1 MALLLCID
9 TSSPVCSVALANGT
23 RLVSLHETTE
33 HNAHAR
39 LLTTLIQACVAD
51 AGIALNEIDAI
62 AVNTGPG
69 SFTGLR
75 IGVSTAKGI
84 AYALKKPVIAISSLQ
99 ALAYG
104 ISSQNNAPFYL
115 PLVDARHG
123 KVYAALYDAEMMAIS
138 SPTLLH
144 VDMLEKNNFLNR
156 AGTLAGGTGSNSAQH
171 ILNEKNIEVIPS
183 LLATAQQ
190 LIEPA
195 ERLWHSST
203 FADLAFFEPEYV
215 QEFGNK

>member
-1 MALLLCID
+1 MALILCID
-9 TSSPVCSVALANGT
+9 TSSPVCSVALANGSH
-23 RLVSLHETTE
+23 LLSLRETTE

-39 LLTTLIQACVAD
+39 LLTTLIQECVNGA
-51 AGIALNEIDAI
+51 AIGLNEVDAI

-123 KVYAALYDAEMMAIS
+123 KVYAALYDAEMKS
-138 SPTLLH
+138 VCLPTLLH
-144 VDMLEKNNFLNR
+144 VDMLENNNFLNG
-156 AGTLAGGTGSNSAQH
+156 AGTLAGGTGSSSAQH
-171 ILNEKNIEVIPS
+171 ILNEKNIEVIPL

-195 ERLWHSST
+195 TRLWRNNT
-203 FADLAFFEPEYV
+203 FANLALFEPEYI